1 MVGPDA
7 AVALPWLEEPLRQA
21 LHTRR
26 AHALLIHGPQGVGQF
41 ELALALAQS
50 WLCEATDG
58 TPHRSQPC
66 DACGSC
72 KLVHSRSHPDLLVV
86 LPEAM
91 REALGWSM
99 ESSSDDGAAEKIG
112 KTKPSKEI
120 KVDAVREVMAFA
132 QTTASRGRG
141 KVVVVHPAERMNAIA
156 ANALLKTL
164 EEPPGDARFVLTCAA
179 PDALLPTI
187 RSRCQAVPL
196 IAPPTPQAA
205 QWLAGKGVD
214 GALVLL
220 SATGGQPMEALE
232 WFQQG
237 VDADTWL
244 RVPALVSSGEVTA
257 LSNWPLPRLINALQ
271 KLCHDT
277 LCMAVGA
284 MPRYFPASELSPGG
298 RVEAL
303 LEWARSLADTAQR
316 AEHPWHAALMAESLV
331 LQGQQAL
338 SAGVTAGLPKGLPK
352 VAV

>member
-1 MVGPDA
+1 MVGPDG

-21 LHTRR
+21 LQTRR

-41 ELALALAQS
+41 ELALALAQG
-50 WLCEATDG
+50 WLCEATEG
-58 TPHRSQPC
+58 TPQRSQPC
-66 DACGSC
+66 GACGSC
-72 KLVHSRSHPDLLVV
+72 KLIHSRSHPDLLVV
-86 LPEAM
+86 LPEAV

-99 ESSSDDGAAEKIG
+99 ESPGDDGAAEKTG

-164 EEPPGDARFVLTCAA
+164 EEPPGGARFVLTCAA
-179 PDALLPTI
+179 PHALLPTI

-196 IAPPTPQAA
+196 IAPPTPQAV
-205 QWLAGKGVD
+205 QWLVEKGVD

-220 SATGGQPMEALE
+220 SATGGQPLEALE
-232 WFQQG
+232 WSRQG
-237 VDADTWL
+237 VDAETWL
-244 RVPALVSSGEVTA
+244 RVPALVARGELAA
-257 LSNWPLPRLINALQ
+257 LSNWPLPRLIDTLQ

-284 MPRYFPASELSPGG
+284 MPRYFPASELSSGV

-303 LEWARSLADTAQR
+303 LEWARTLADTAR
-316 AEHPWHAALMAESLV
+316 HAEHPWHAALLAESLV

-338 SAGVTAGLPKGLPK
+338 SADAAAGHPK

>member
-1 MVGPDA
+1 MVGPDGV
-7 AVALPWLEEPLRQA
+7 VALPWLVEPLRQA
-21 LHTRR
+21 LRTRR

-41 ELALALAQS
+41 ELALALAQG
-50 WLCEATDG
+50 WLCEAAEG
-58 TPHRSQPC
+58 TPQRSPPC
-66 DACGSC
+66 GACGSC
-72 KLVHSRSHPDLLVV
+72 KLMHSRSHPDLLVV
-86 LPEAM
+86 LPDAM

-99 ESSSDDGAAEKIG
+99 ESPGDDGAAEKTG

-132 QTTASRGRG
+132 QTTASRGRA

-164 EEPPGDARFVLTCAA
+164 EEPPGGTRFVLSCAA

-196 IAPPTPQAA
+196 SAPPSAQAA
-205 QWLAGKGVD
+205 QWLVGKGVD

-220 SATGGQPMEALE
+220 SATGGQPLEALE
-232 WFQQG
+232 WSQQG
-237 VDADTWL
+237 VDAETWL
-244 RVPALVSSGEVTA
+244 RLPAFVARGEAAA

-277 LCMAVGA
+277 LCVAAGA
-284 MPRYFPASELSPGG
+284 TPRYFPASGLTPGV
-298 RVEAL
+298 RVQAL
-303 LEWARSLADTAQR
+303 LEWARSLAETAR
-316 AEHPWHAALMAESLV
+316 HAEHPWHAALMAESLV

-338 SAGVTAGLPKGLPK
+338 STGATAGHPK